1 MKLNSNHIVKGYTLT
16 EVLLAISVMAVALPL
31 ILGLVVAGGESS
43 RQAEWETRSVITA
56 RSVYEELRRAANN
69 NGEFL
74 TQGDLPWPTGVP
86 SNITGAAGGAFG
98 GAFGGGAV
106 EEEDDGWLILEL
118 DKDGRIIG
126 HAADTMYEDA
136 WEGDNVDVASL
147 AAVRGKSQEIE
158 NVELAPGVPLNIFR
172 IEVRI
177 ESPARAEV
185 ENRERIVFIRS
196 DSLR

>member
-1 MKLNSNHIVKGYTLT
+1 M
-16 EVLLAISVMAVALPL
+16 
-31 ILGLVVAGGESS
+31 
-43 RQAEWETRSVITA
+43 
-56 RSVYEELRRAANN
+56 
-69 NGEFL
+69 
-74 TQGDLPWPTGVP
+74 
-86 SNITGAAGGAFG
+86 
-98 GAFGGGAV
+98 